1 MKKLQGRWRTHADW
15 TNKKPVDIKQEESIH
30 NYIQDEASTDDA
42 EVEHNSEDKYSK
54 VDKTFAASKVVNEDP
69 IGNDDKAREEL
80 TVTYG
85 LQPRRS
91 MCSAQE
97 Y

>member
-15 TNKKPVDIKQEESIH
+15 TNKKPVDIEQEESIH
-30 NYIQDEASTDDA
+30 NSIQDEASTDDA
-42 EVEHNSEDKYSK
+42 EVKHNSEDKYSK
-54 VDKTFAASKVVNEDP
+54 VDNTFAASIVANEDP
-69 IGNDDKAREEL
+69 IGNDKAIEEL
-80 TVTYG
+80 AVTYG
-85 LQPRRS
+85 LQLIRS

>member
-1 MKKLQGRWRTHADW
+1 MENTSKTMMLN
-15 TNKKPVDIKQEESIH
+15 NKSVHLEQEKSIH
-30 NYIQDEASTDDA
+30 YSTQDEARTVDA
-42 EVEHNSEDKYSK
+42 EVKLNSEDKDSK